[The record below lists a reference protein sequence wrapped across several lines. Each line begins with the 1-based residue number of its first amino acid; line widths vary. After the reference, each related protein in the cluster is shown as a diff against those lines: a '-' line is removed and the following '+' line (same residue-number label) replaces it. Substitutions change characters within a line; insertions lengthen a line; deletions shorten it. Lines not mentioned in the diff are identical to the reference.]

1 MNTSDPNVLTV
12 LFLKAPGRWVNAH
25 WVYPIEIKIL
35 CIIIIITAMTKL
47 TNEEK
52 DDASMT
58 EELRVCSTSDTIYM
72 RAQL

>member
-1 MNTSDPNVLTV
+1 MGECSLGLPYWNKD
-12 LFLKAPGRWVNAH
+12 
-25 WVYPIEIKIL
+25 I
-35 CIIIIITAMTKL
+35 IIIIITAMTKL